1 MPTFTWTASYD
12 VSESHKPRVR
22 KTQFGDGYEQ
32 RTRFGLNTDPE
43 EWDLSF
49 SERTA
54 AERDEIR
61 NFLAARGGVE
71 SFDWTPPW
79 GSAGKFVCEEWDV
92 SASNCVS
99 NTARATFRRV
109 FEP

>member
-1 MPTFTWTASYD
+1 MPTFTWTPSYD
-12 VSESHKPRVR
+12 VSESHAPRTR

-32 RTRFGLNTDPE
+32 RVSFGLNTDPA
-43 EWDLSF
+43 EWSLVFDA
-49 SERTA
+49 RTA

-61 NFLAARGGVE
+61 DFLAARGGVE

-79 GSAGKFVCEEWDV
+79 GSAGKYVCEKWDA

-99 NTARATFRRV
+99 NTVRATFRRV
-109 FEP
+109 YEV